1 MDTDLTAYIKNLARE
16 KNAIILA
23 HNYQPPEIQDLADM
37 CGDSLELSRKAAATD
52 ADIIV
57 FCGVH
62 FMAETAHILSPE
74 KTVLLPRM
82 DAGCPMA
89 DMITPTA
96 LEERKKTLG
105 SIPIITY
112 VNSPASVKAMSFI
125 CCTSANAVQVAESFA
140 HERIFM
146 CPDRNLARY
155 TATKANKQVAFWEG
169 CCPIHN
175 RLTQKAVLAAQ
186 KAHPGAVFL
195 AHPECRP
202 QVLDLADQ
210 VLSTAGIL
218 RFAQESDATE
228 FIIGTEV
235 GILHALKKANPD
247 KSFFPA
253 AENMIC
259 KDMKKITLQDVADC
273 LENMAG
279 KITLPPDIRT
289 SALAAVQRMLD
300 LG

>member
-1 MDTDLTAYIKNLARE
+1 MQTDLTAHIRRLAGE

-23 HNYQPPEIQDLADM
+23 HNYEPPEIQDLADM
-37 CGDSLELSRKAAATD
+37 CGDSLELSRKAAATE

-89 DMITPTA
+89 DMITPKA
-96 LEERKKTLG
+96 LEERKKTLNG
-105 SIPIITY
+105 IPVITY
-112 VNSPASVKAMSFI
+112 VNSPASVKAMSTI
-125 CCTSANAVQVAESFA
+125 CCTSANAVKVAESFSD
-140 HERIFM
+140 ERIFM

-155 TATKANKQVAFWEG
+155 TASVANKKVAFWEG

-175 RLTQKAVLAAQ
+175 RLKKEEVLAAK
-186 KAHPGAVFL
+186 KAHPNALFL

-202 QVLDLADQ
+202 QVLELADH
-210 VLSTAGIL
+210 VFSTSGIL
-218 RFAQESDATE
+218 NFAKQSDKTE
-228 FIIGTEV
+228 FIIGTEK
-235 GILHALKKANPD
+235 GIIHTLAKANPG
-247 KSFFPA
+247 KSFYPA
-253 AENMIC
+253 ANHMVC
-259 KDMKKITLQDVADC
+259 TDMKKITLQDVADC
-273 LENMAG
+273 LENMTG
-279 KITLPPDIRT
+279 KITLPADIR
-289 SALAAVQRMLD
+289 SGALAAVQRMLD